1 MSSPPGNARSYALI
15 KICRRSNGR
24 IPYSSPEVQSL
35 LNDFAAS
42 IAFVPDLHKAS
53 SLTVSTNTTMG
64 AELELV
70 VAGAGDYTLAGPGN
84 NTADGWVGTVATFLT
99 MAIEESSPYDY
110 SAILTDGVVNGV
122 RLELASLSLSM
133 PGLEV

>member
-1 MSSPPGNARSYALI
+1 MESSTHPCQAETTCANIRT
-15 KICRRSNGR
+15 CCRSNGS

-70 VAGAGDYTLAGPGN
+70 VAGAGDYTLVGPGN

-99 MAIEESSPYDY
+99 MAV
-110 SAILTDGVVNGV
+110 G
-122 RLELASLSLSM
+122 
-133 PGLEV
+133 